1 MAFSSKQKRSTTGSL
16 QYADGDT
23 FAAKHGQY
31 GAHEEKDITDD
42 II

>member
-16 QYADGDT
+16 QYADGNR
-23 FAAKHGQY
+23 FAAKHRQED
-31 GAHEEKDITDD
+31 AHEEKDIMNV